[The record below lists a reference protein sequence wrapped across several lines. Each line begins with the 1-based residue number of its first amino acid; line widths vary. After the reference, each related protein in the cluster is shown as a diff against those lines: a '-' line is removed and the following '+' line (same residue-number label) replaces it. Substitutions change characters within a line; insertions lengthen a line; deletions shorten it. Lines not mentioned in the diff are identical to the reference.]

1 MTILMVLQ
9 VVAVVLLVGSAALAI
24 ITAGIKIAE
33 KSLKK
38 NFNKEKGETKND

>member
-33 KSLKK
+33 KIL
-38 NFNKEKGETKND
+38 KEKDDEKR